1 VIGLGA
7 IVGWCAWAW
16 AAAPQLELCEAVRQ
30 PSEDEASEPLA
41 LGRDGWLFRQ
51 SDIEPQYAV
60 GDDLVAGLSRWSA
73 NLAARG
79 TRLALVLLPP
89 RAVLAAAKVDT
100 ADPLAS
106 GFDPARVAASYH
118 AAVAALRGTGVIVP
132 DLLAAAETGGLGT
145 AYFFAR
151 DHHWRPRGAQDAMEA
166 LAREV
171 SLAGLRFSPVP
182 FANDDEGDRVL
193 HGSLGKRVQASCG
206 GRAPRAETF
215 PRFRSVALAPVDSS
229 ALLADLPPAEVVLAG
244 TSHSNKGNEDLL
256 NAGGF
261 LRTALGTD
269 VLNVGVDAG
278 GYGTG
283 LLGWLESGHAL
294 DPAPR
299 LLAWEIGGRVPA
311 SLGEF
316 FRVLIPTSFGDC
328 DQPVAAWTGELR
340 AGLTPL
346 FATGAVA
353 GEHYVVLETD
363 DRSVVNFSVRFE
375 LVGGMIDV
383 VTVRRG
389 TRAGNPGKHFVAGP
403 LSPTPLS
410 RVAITTPAGTSTS
423 AAARLCAFPPDEA
436 GVKRL
441 RGG

>member
-1 VIGLGA
+1 VIGLGG
-7 IVGWCAWAW
+7 ILWWCGWAW
-16 AAAPQLELCEAVRQ
+16 AAPTQIELCEAVRQ

-41 LGRDGWLFRQ
+41 LGGDGWLFRQ
-51 SDIEPQYAV
+51 SDLQLQYAV
-60 GDDLVAGLSRWSA
+60 GTGLLEGLSRWSA

-89 RAVLAAAKVDT
+89 RAVLAVAKVDV

-106 GFDPARVAASYH
+106 GFDPARVAASYR
-118 AAVAALRGTGVIVP
+118 AAVAALRGAGVIVP
-132 DLLAAAETGGLGT
+132 DLLASAEASRIGAG
-145 AYFFAR
+145 YFFAR

-171 SLAGLRFSPVP
+171 FSTGLRFSPVP
-182 FANDDEGDRVL
+182 FANDNEGDRVL
-193 HGSLGKRVQASCG
+193 YGSLGKRVQAACG

-215 PRFRSVALAPVDSS
+215 PRFRSVPLSPVDSS
-229 ALLADLPPAEVVLAG
+229 SLLADLPPPEVVLAG

-261 LRTALGTD
+261 LRAALGTD

-278 GYGTG
+278 GYGTS

-299 LLAWEIGGRVPA
+299 LLAWELGGRVPA

-328 DQPVAAWTGELR
+328 DEPVAAWAGELR
-340 AGLTPL
+340 AGMTPL
-346 FATGAVA
+346 FATGVVA

-363 DRSVVNFSVRFE
+363 DRSVVDFSVRFE
-375 LVGGMIDV
+375 LEGGAIDV

-389 TRAGNPGKHFVAGP
+389 TRAGNLGKQFVAGP

-410 RVAITTPAGTSTS
+410 RVTVTTPAGTSTS
-423 AAARLCAFPPDEA
+423 AQARLCAFPPDEA
-436 GVKRL
+436 GVKWL